1 MHPNLEQAF
10 EFISTSSSIRPK
22 ESAVVEALLE
32 REKVTKQ
39 ARERYKYSQLLG
51 SWRLGFTT
59 GTKKIKRQGGVILGA
74 GKFLPKWVNIQ
85 ISYFQVESEQE
96 KGRVENSVELGP
108 LKILLTG
115 PVLFW
120 ENKNILAFDFTRM
133 QLYFSGLR
141 IYQGYIRGGQERET
155 KFYQQ
160 NLKEQAF
167 FTYFLVQ
174 DNYIAARG
182 KGGGLALWT
191 TTGT

>member
-1 MHPNLEQAF
+1 MHPTLEQAF
-10 EFISTSSSIRPK
+10 EFISTSFSTSPK
-22 ESAVVEALLE
+22 PEAVVEALLE
-32 REKVTKQ
+32 REKITKQ
-39 ARERYKYSQLLG
+39 AKERYKYSQLLG
-51 SWRLGFTT
+51 NWRLGFTT

-85 ISYFQVESEQE
+85 ISYSQAESEQE

-108 LKILLTG
+108 LKIILTG

-120 ENKNILAFDFTRM
+120 ENKNILAFDFTQM
-133 QLYFSGLR
+133 QLYFSGFR
-141 IYQGYIRGGQERET
+141 IYRGYIRGGKERET

-167 FTYFLVQ
+167 FTYFLVEN
-174 DNYIAARG
+174 NYIAARG